1 MYNEFE
7 HRIHTAAITGW
18 WTLAIAAGIFLAQW
32 VAYLLIVPA
41 KPSWL
46 LKMWGPGADW
56 TQVKIWWFWGLAGF
70 KVLLAI
76 WAILLVWLT
85 LWARELRKSKPTG

>member
-1 MYNEFE
+1 MNNEFE
-7 HRIHTAAITGW
+7 LRIRAAAHAGW
-18 WTLAIAAGIFLAQW
+18 WTLAIAAGIFLVQW

-41 KPSWL
+41 APSWL
-46 LKMWGPGADW
+46 LTMWGPGADW
-56 TQVKIWWFWGLAGF
+56 EHVQVWWFWGLAGF

-76 WAILLVWLT
+76 WAFLMAWLT